1 VANPLLM
8 AEIFDNINEGIY
20 ILNRKGDYIYCNNA
34 FLKMVG
40 ATREEALRLNAFQ
53 LIPEGQVSVSVAVTA
68 FTEKKKVSVVN
79 NVLTPKGYHYRQLA
93 TATPI
98 FGSGGEVEYMLVETV
113 RLDLLA
119 KRYQQAI
126 LYEDDSTIEV
136 PALSP
141 ERTRAKETII
151 ADSPAMQAIL
161 QTAAQVAQTDSTV
174 LISGETGTGKEVLAK
189 YIHRNSSRADAP
201 IIEIN
206 CAALPENLLE
216 AELFGYTKGAFTGA
230 LNTGKPGLIE
240 AAHGGTLFLDEIN
253 SLPLALQGIQRDERS
268 ERALAVLERVGL
280 SDRANHRP
288 HQLSGGEQQRVA
300 IARALINRPEILL
313 ADEPTGNLDPHN
325 AMEIM
330 GLLEKIN
337 RRGTTVIVVTH
348 SHEIVDMMK
357 KRVIT
362 IDRGMVIRDEEESGY
377 RYED

>member
-1 VANPLLM
+1 MANPLLM

-189 YIHRNSSRADAP
+189 YIHRNSSRCPHHRDQLRRPAGEPAGGG
-201 IIEIN
+201 
-206 CAALPENLLE
+206 AVRLYQGRFHRSPEYRQ
-216 AELFGYTKGAFTGA
+216 A
-230 LNTGKPGLIE
+230 
-240 AAHGGTLFLDEIN
+240 
-253 SLPLALQGIQRDERS
+253 
-268 ERALAVLERVGL
+268 
-280 SDRANHRP
+280 RP
-288 HQLSGGEQQRVA
+288 
-300 IARALINRPEILL
+300 
-313 ADEPTGNLDPHN
+313 
-325 AMEIM
+325 
-330 GLLEKIN
+330 
-337 RRGTTVIVVTH
+337 
-348 SHEIVDMMK
+348 
-357 KRVIT
+357 
-362 IDRGMVIRDEEESGY
+362 Y
-377 RYED
+377 